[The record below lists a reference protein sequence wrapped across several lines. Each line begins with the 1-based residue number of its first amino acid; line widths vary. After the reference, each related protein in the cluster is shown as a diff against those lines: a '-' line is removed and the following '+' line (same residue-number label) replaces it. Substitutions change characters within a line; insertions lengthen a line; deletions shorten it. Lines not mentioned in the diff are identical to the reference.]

1 MASLLD
7 PFGLMKRT
15 LDTLE
20 VSAKVGIR
28 VAAWA
33 GSQLSEALNGMPS
46 RAPLELESSRR
57 PEPVASSPEPLRD
70 KMERLQSR
78 ALEQTTKGGQTEL
91 FHRIL
96 DQIVP
101 DEARIL
107 SALSDG
113 SVSPLVNVRGWSRAG
128 ILENASLVG
137 RTANLALPLMTP
149 TYVGH
154 LLSLG
159 LLQVGPEEPSLKD
172 DYQILMAE
180 SPVLKAI
187 KAGAKGPIPARIEKA
202 TVRLS
207 GLGLALWDATS
218 GSNS

>member
-15 LDTLE
+15 ISTLE
-20 VSAKVGIR
+20 VSAKAGIR

-33 GSQLSEALNGMPS
+33 GSQLSEALNGTSS
-46 RAPLELESSRR
+46 RAPLELESPRR
-57 PEPVASSPEPLRD
+57 PEPVVSPEPLRD

>member
-1 MASLLD
+1 MC
-7 PFGLMKRT
+7 
-15 LDTLE
+15 
-20 VSAKVGIR
+20 
-28 VAAWA
+28 
-33 GSQLSEALNGMPS
+33 
-46 RAPLELESSRR
+46 
-57 PEPVASSPEPLRD
+57 
-70 KMERLQSR
+70 
-78 ALEQTTKGGQTEL
+78 
-91 FHRIL
+91 
-96 DQIVP
+96 
-101 DEARIL
+101 
-107 SALSDG
+107 
-113 SVSPLVNVRGWSRAG
+113 
-128 ILENASLVG
+128 
-137 RTANLALPLMTP
+137 LALPSALLLFYLLQRGVQLWPLTSLP
-149 TYVGH
+149 SREWTLPQRLLTEPRVLWTYVGH